1 MNDMHNADQSILSL
15 FDPLRNPSIPERDLP
30 ELIAFLNLHPHIQS
44 YVSTL
49 TISPPSSQKP
59 SFEGRNLPRREV
71 RHVVQVKDIRDVATR
86 LPRLQTLKLDTYR
99 GGSFQVAI
107 EDQDLRDAAIAWPDL
122 RVISLAKSST
132 ILPRISLV
140 GVQTLYNICSNLREV
155 SMSVNCDLQV
165 ERTTRGWHID
175 TPTPKSRQR
184 ALERLY
190 LTFVLR
196 PEEEDWLMGQLV
208 VAAICSMFP
217 QLDSF
222 SPSLQ
227 DDPSAGTWGIDVGEQ
242 WRQRR

>member
-1 MNDMHNADQSILSL
+1 MLYSL
-15 FDPLRNPSIPERDLP
+15 
-30 ELIAFLNLHPHIQS
+30 PH
-44 YVSTL
+44 
-49 TISPPSSQKP
+49 
-59 SFEGRNLPRREV
+59 
-71 RHVVQVKDIRDVATR
+71 
-86 LPRLQTLKLDTYR
+86 LQTLELDTYS

-132 ILPRISLV
+132 ILPRISLE
-140 GVQTLYNICSNLREV
+140 GVQTLYNIRSNLREV